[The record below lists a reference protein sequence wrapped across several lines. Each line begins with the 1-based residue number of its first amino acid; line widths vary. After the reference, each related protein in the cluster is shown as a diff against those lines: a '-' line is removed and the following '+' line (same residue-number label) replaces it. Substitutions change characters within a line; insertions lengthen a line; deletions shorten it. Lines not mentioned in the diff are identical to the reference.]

1 MPDLQ
6 SRVTEGASVTQ
17 PEPGHW
23 QLSIPPGPAGVYRWA
38 QLDDYI
44 HLPRSR
50 FNWQP
55 PFTLWL
61 RARIS
66 AQEHSGTWGFGFWND
81 PFSLS
86 LGMGGGARRLPVL
99 PNAAWF
105 FFASPPSH
113 LALRKD
119 LPGSGMLAGVFSAPP
134 IPSLL
139 LAPGAL
145 ALPLALSAPTA
156 PLLRSLLCLLVKESS
171 VQLDE
176 NWSDW
181 HLFELEI
188 SPGCTRFA
196 LDGKIYHETEITPRG
211 QLGLVIWVDN
221 QFLTFPPYGRVRAGM
236 LESKASC
243 SLEICMDD
251 GLVMRDWES
260 PASDCCSEI

>member
-1 MPDLQ
+1 MPDLH
-6 SRVTEGASVTQ
+6 SRGTLGASAVRV
-17 PEPGHW
+17 GNSHW
-23 QLSIPPGPAGVYRWA
+23 QLSIPPGPAGAYRWA
-38 QLDDYI
+38 QLDDYL
-44 HLPRSR
+44 HLPRAR
-50 FNWQP
+50 FFWQP
-55 PFTLWL
+55 PLKL
-61 RARIS
+61 RMRARIS

-86 LGMGGGARRLPVL
+86 LGMGGGARRLPAL

-105 FFASPPSH
+105 FFASPPNH
-113 LALRKD
+113 LALRDD

-156 PLLRSLLCLLVKESS
+156 PLLRRLLRLLVKESS
-171 VQLDE
+171 VQLDQD
-176 NWSDW
+176 WSDW

-211 QLGLVIWVDN
+211 RLGLVIWVDN
-221 QFLTFPPYGRVRAGM
+221 QFAAFPPHGRVRAGM
-236 LESKASC
+236 LEGKASC
-243 SLEICMDD
+243 SLEIKEFSIHT
-251 GLVMRDWES
+251 VKH
-260 PASDCCSEI
+260 P